1 MYTSG
6 SIAGSQ
12 RMLTEIK
19 ESGTI
24 AKTRISLE
32 NDTVKHLKAFRII
45 SGEMPISL
53 LILSYILAVCIFRF
67 FFNFHMSLKCFFKSL
82 CQS

>member
-12 RMLTEIK
+12 SMLTEIK

-53 LILSYILAVCIFRF
+53 LILSYI
-67 FFNFHMSLKCFFKSL
+67 
-82 CQS
+82 

>member
-6 SIAGSQ
+6 SIASSQ
-12 RMLTEIK
+12 RKLTEIK

-24 AKTRISLE
+24 AKTRISME
-32 NDTVKHLKAFRII
+32 SDTVKHLKAFRII

-53 LILSYILAVCIFRF
+53 LILS
-67 FFNFHMSLKCFFKSL
+67 
-82 CQS
+82 